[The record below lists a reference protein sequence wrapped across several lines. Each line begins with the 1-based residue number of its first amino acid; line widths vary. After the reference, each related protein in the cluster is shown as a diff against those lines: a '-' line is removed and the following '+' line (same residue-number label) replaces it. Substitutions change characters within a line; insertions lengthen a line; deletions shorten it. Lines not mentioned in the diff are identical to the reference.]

1 MKRVESVIIACF
13 IRILFEIAGNREV
26 YAKIDQIHVR
36 LISRSTLNVRTFG
49 FRGGGNTEK
58 ASLYRELLK
67 PALRLAETTATR

>member
-1 MKRVESVIIACF
+1 MKRVESVKITYF
-13 IRILFEIAGNREV
+13 IRILFEIAGNRKV

-36 LISRSTLNVRTFG
+36 IISRSTLKVRSKR